1 MMAYAYQQMGP
12 YTCNNMEHQLV
23 TFTAASGMF
32 ISIGVQ
38 IIGTVP
44 ATSFYPIQMYIKDAT
59 TAVVEVVNTNDDLT
73 ASQPYASWSAWL
85 IIDTSGS
92 ANVSVSVTA
101 ATSTA
106 VN

>member
-1 MMAYAYQQMGP
+1 MHPLPIYL
-12 YTCNNMEHQLV
+12 C
-23 TFTAASGMF
+23 
-32 ISIGVQ
+32 IGVQ

-59 TAVVEVVNTNDDLT
+59 TAVVEVVNTNGDLT

-92 ANVSVSVTA
+92 SADASVSVTA